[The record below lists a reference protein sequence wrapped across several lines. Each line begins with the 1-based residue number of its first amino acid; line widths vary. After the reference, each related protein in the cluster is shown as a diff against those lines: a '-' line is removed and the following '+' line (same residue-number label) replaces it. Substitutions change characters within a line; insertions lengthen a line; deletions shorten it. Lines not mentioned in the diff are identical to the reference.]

1 MKYRSLHIIALL
13 SAFFISSSESCDS
26 TAEEEQRRKKE
37 RLHQKIEII
46 KDGFES
52 DYLTETAKIAYEE
65 KAKQKLVDFSDYF
78 TIYSDK
84 SMDTLF
90 RQITGKMM
98 LDLFD
103 KDVTKLE
110 LKLDDDENRCRMN
123 NIEELL
129 ERLPDSEYDIL
140 QLKID
145 TIQTY
150 KAIERINETTYVGI
164 LSYIQSVE
172 GIMDNDTTLV
182 DVITMRSDFYVR
194 KISKNIGME
203 SKRIWKVFLGNLE
216 RH

>member
-13 SAFFISSSESCDS
+13 FAFFISSSESCDS

-78 TIYSDK
+78 TVYSDK
-84 SMDTLF
+84 SLDTLF
-90 RQITGKMM
+90 RKITGNMM
-98 LDLFD
+98 LNLFD
-103 KDVTKLE
+103 KDATILE
-110 LKLDDDENRCRMN
+110 FKLDDGENRCRMN

-129 ERLPDSEYDIL
+129 ERLLHSEYDVL
-140 QLKID
+140 QLKTD

-150 KAIERINETTYVGI
+150 KALERINETTYVGI
-164 LSYIQSVE
+164 LSYTQSVK
-172 GIMDNDTTLV
+172 GIMGNDTTLV
-182 DVITMRSDFYVR
+182 DEITMRSDFYVR
-194 KISKNIGME
+194 KVTKNIGME

-216 RH
+216 RY